1 MTEVLDAK
9 AIVLGSPTLN
19 NGLFP
24 TLSSFITYLKGFRPQ
39 HKMGAAFGS
48 YGWSGE
54 AVKLLNQH
62 LAEMK
67 FEILDPGL
75 KIQYVPD
82 RAALG
87 QCFEFGRRIGQA
99 VNQAVH
105 P

>member
-1 MTEVLDAK
+1 
-9 AIVLGSPTLN
+9 
-19 NGLFP
+19 
-24 TLSSFITYLKGFRPQ
+24 
-39 HKMGAAFGS
+39 
-48 YGWSGE
+48 
-54 AVKLLNQH
+54 
-62 LAEMK
+62 MK